1 MFNHKDKP
9 QSVASTQTH
18 LDSLIGQGTEIKGD
32 VKFTG
37 VLHVDGTVE
46 GALVATGSEDVVTI
60 SENGHIIGRVQVPNV
75 VINGQVEG
83 DIEASGKI
91 EVASRARINGNI
103 YYKNIEME
111 AGAQINGQLIY
122 KGQVEGKAP
131 APHHGDK
138 KSPGKTQKAVTS

>member
-1 MFNHKDKP
+1 MFNHKDKS

-18 LDSLIGQGTEIKGD
+18 LDSLIGQGTEVKGD
-32 VKFTG
+32 VHFSG

-46 GALVATGSEDVVTI
+46 GALIATGSEDVITI
-60 SENGHIIGRVQVPNV
+60 SENGHIVGRIQVANV
-75 VINGQVEG
+75 IVNGQVEG

-111 AGAQINGQLIY
+111 TGAQINGQLIY
-122 KGQVEGKAP
+122 KGQAEGAIRAVEDAGP
-131 APHHGDK
+131 AKTK
-138 KSPGKTQKAVTS
+138 KNQPATG